1 MKQRTYSAVFRIIG
15 HMMGDCLWGLF
26 WALLVLFTLFVHY
39 TMCIDVPEFR
49 YVGF

>member
-1 MKQRTYSAVFRIIG
+1 MKRRAYSTIIRVIA

-26 WALLVLFTLFVHY
+26 WALVVLLTLFVHY

-49 YVGF
+49 YIGF